1 MIYAVVFERGRSS
14 VGAYVPDLPGC
25 AAIGSNKEEAA
36 KLIRSAI
43 VMHLQA
49 MRDAGETIP
58 EPVFSVASIE
68 VV

>member
-25 AAIGSNKEEAA
+25 AAIGRNKEEAA
-36 KLIRSAI
+36 KLIRSTI

-58 EPVFSVASIE
+58 EPASTVESIE
-68 VV
+68 V